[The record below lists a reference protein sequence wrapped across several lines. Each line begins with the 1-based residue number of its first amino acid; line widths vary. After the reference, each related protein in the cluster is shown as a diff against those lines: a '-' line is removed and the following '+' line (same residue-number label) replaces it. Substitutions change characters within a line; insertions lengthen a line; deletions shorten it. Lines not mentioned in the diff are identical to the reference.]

1 MHRNFGGTQPKMHD
15 SKIVDGC
22 LGPHSPTTLE
32 LGELRRFSFQDT
44 DEGPF
49 WMSPAQRALKKMDKP
64 KGTVKKRVLKA
75 S

>member
-1 MHRNFGGTQPKMHD
+1 MRSNFGGTQPKMHD

-22 LGPHSPTTLE
+22 LGPHSPTLE
-32 LGELRRFSFQDT
+32 LGELQRFSFQDT

-49 WMSPAQRALKKMDKP
+49 WMGPDQRAMKKMDKP